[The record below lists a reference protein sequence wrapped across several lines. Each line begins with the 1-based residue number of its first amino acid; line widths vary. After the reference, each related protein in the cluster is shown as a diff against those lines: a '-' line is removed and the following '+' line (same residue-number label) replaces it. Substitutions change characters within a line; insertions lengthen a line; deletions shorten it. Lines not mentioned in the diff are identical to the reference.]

1 MGSFA
6 GEMKQNNNDFPNQEI
21 IESSAKAKV
30 VVPKLK
36 LDNI

>member
-6 GEMKQNNNDFPNQEI
+6 GEMKQNNDAPNQEI